1 MNETELRSRHFS
13 RVEYEQL
20 IERGI
25 FKPDERLEL
34 IGGLLVVRDPQR
46 ATHAFGAELAAAKE
60 VECVALDARDLH
72 AKRAQAAEAKA
83 RDEWAARNEAEKRA
97 SEYKAQKEAAE
108 KELADLKEGQHM
120 NCVHR
125 HRLEDVE
132 AKLARTLSDNKFLKM
147 CPAFDEKV
155 PCGTCLSCLSRK
167 LAQAERDHIVRINE
181 MVEQRDEALTK
192 WHAHQKNVPCAGCEG
207 GHDTFWKTVVESP
220 QWKAWTTSGPE
231 WDVDECQECGHISQ
245 AHFQAFMAFAG
256 KPLLAVVEAARNVMQ
271 KFKKSATG
279 RYFDCAEGLDPDAEC
294 PVKMGEA
301 GLEVLDAA
309 LKALDGETK

>member
-1 MNETELRSRHFS
+1 MSELDTKMIRE
-13 RVEYEQL
+13 RVNGPYRPNSAQIL
-20 IERGI
+20 DLC
-25 FKPDERLEL
+25 DEVDRL
-34 IGGLLVVRDPQR
+34 
-46 ATHAFGAELAAAKE
+46 GAELAAAKE

-192 WHAHQKNVPCAGCEG
+192 WHAHQKNVPCSGCEG
-207 GHDTFWKTVVESP
+207 GHDTFWKSVVESP
-220 QWKAWTTSGPE
+220 QWKAWEASGPE
-231 WDVDECQECGHISQ
+231 WDVDECRACGHISQ
-245 AHFQAFMAFAG
+245 AHFQAFMGFIVGGMLDRAMKLEAE
-256 KPLLAVVEAARNVMQ
+256 LAEVRHER
-271 KFKKSATG
+271 
-279 RYFDCAEGLDPDAEC
+279 DH
-294 PVKMGEA
+294 GEA
-301 GLEVLDAA
+301 V
-309 LKALDGETK
+309 